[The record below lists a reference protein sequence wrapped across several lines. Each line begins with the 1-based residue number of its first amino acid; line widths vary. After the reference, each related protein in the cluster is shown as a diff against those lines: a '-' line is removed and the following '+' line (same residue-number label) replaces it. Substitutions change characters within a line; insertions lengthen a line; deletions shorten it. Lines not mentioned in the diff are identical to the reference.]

1 MSSGLLEAK
10 AILSTDIGNEY
21 KNKYGEVKWIFTAV
35 ADEENTSTVSSG
47 STNITKKIIPT
58 TIRNIYKTGNP
69 LMIPF
74 ILVFISSLI
83 VIIFKL
89 YMVKRGGKKY
99 EK

>member
-35 ADEENTSTVSSG
+35 ADEENTSTVSAG